1 MVTTLWAASR
11 AQLRFLK
18 RGYAKRVRG
27 SEAREVHEGSSGRIT
42 IWPVVL
48 TFHPGQLPAGACSH
62 LIALRQGAASPL
74 LMGVCSQTTRL
85 CRTTAQRPG
94 SLFWELQRANGRYL
108 RRRKPIGART
118 CESSFGDG
126 HRRVPLRGC
135 TRNRQLQQ
143 RPDVLLRGPHLGL
156 GFVQFTTRLR
166 RRKLVGSP
174 GNGQVP
180 SLPTGPTLPPARVQ
194 KRTHFNF
201 TLSYRCREAL
211 LRDEAYYSLLYAR
224 ASRSPSWFLYSL
236 PKAVLCNDPGKNRAD
251 HVDPCR

>member
-166 RRKLVGSP
+166 AGGNWLEVQETGRCLPCPLGPPSRLRESRNEPTSTSLCLIVAGKRFCGMKLIIVSYMHARAGVHRGFCIACRKLFFVMI
-174 GNGQVP
+174 QEKIERI
-180 SLPTGPTLPPARVQ
+180 T
-194 KRTHFNF
+194 
-201 TLSYRCREAL
+201 
-211 LRDEAYYSLLYAR
+211 
-224 ASRSPSWFLYSL
+224 
-236 PKAVLCNDPGKNRAD
+236 
-251 HVDPCR
+251 